1 MPSTNLA
8 PSGINLHSGHRFPC
22 AAELRR
28 SQPQG
33 KHHRPDA
40 VCGIYRDLCSGHSH
54 GSRRGDCLC
63 WIYCRDRRLVRHHK
77 DSELEH
83 DLLLSQARPGVRA
96 DYKSKPKPDG
106 AHPKDN
112 CLSVYLAI
120 AYTGRKTEFIQ
131 SLIMQAIVVGNRQKI
146 NLETWERRAAF
157 HFFKEFTEPF
167 HGVCL
172 RVDCTAR
179 TRYAKQHS
187 LSVFLSLLHR
197 SLVAAHQVENF
208 RTRIVDG
215 IAWRYEQINGGS
227 AVGRANGTIG
237 LGHYQ
242 FRKRIDEFVRERP
255 SNSTGCG
262 NETTSSA
269 IRRLT

>member
-1 MPSTNLA
+1 MS
-8 PSGINLHSGHRFPC
+8 
-22 AAELRR
+22 
-28 SQPQG
+28 
-33 KHHRPDA
+33 K
-40 VCGIYRDLCSGHSH
+40 
-54 GSRRGDCLC
+54 
-63 WIYCRDRRLVRHHK
+63 
-77 DSELEH
+77 
-83 DLLLSQARPGVRA
+83 ARPEGFAQTTNPNRNRT
-96 DYKSKPKPDG
+96 G
-106 AHPKDN
+106 LTPKDN
-112 CLSVYLAI
+112 CLSVYPAI

-172 RVDCTAR
+172 RIDCTA
-179 TRYAKQHS
+179 TYRYAKQHS

-208 RTRIVDG
+208 RTRIVNG

-242 FRKRIDEFVRERP
+242 FRQQIDEFVREASIELDRVRQRDDIERYP
-255 SNSTGCG
+255 EANLIRYSVLPLVRLHIRLSC
-262 NETTSSA
+262 A
-269 IRRLT
+269 RLLPRRLRASHHLRQNY